1 MAIKQK
7 LVTSEY
13 IKLLSVHFLIQGAF
27 SIYFFLPQ
35 FVRATGGTE
44 FIIGIVMGASAVSGV
59 IFRLPAGGWI
69 DRFGSRKLAILG
81 TSLFAVSAALP
92 IFASSAGFY
101 LITARCVLG
110 AAMVIYF
117 TSVVTLFADLAPP
130 DRRAEALAIF
140 GAAGFIATAVFPYF
154 CEQLLIIFPYSEITN
169 FRILFGIA
177 TMLCIGS
184 TIIATN
190 VGLSSRKRPCKE
202 KTTPDHW
209 FRVFKKP
216 AMLFL
221 FLPSL
226 AFGAGYT
233 AITSFVTDFTSVCN
247 LGPTSSYFL
256 SYSVVIIV
264 LRVTTGKLLD
274 RIDRRYGVVFALVAM
289 TIGLYYASISRDSF
303 DLIVMGLLTGLGHCY
318 IFPSLST
325 MTYDSSEPHNRGT
338 SMALY
343 MMGFDTS
350 LVLFTPLLGRVA
362 QHWDYFAMYRVAA
375 ASVFLGLIVYLFG
388 LRHHSPEAIADS
400 AELLTSTYRDQT
412 GEAI

>member
-7 LVTSEY
+7 LVNPEY
-13 IKLLSVHFLIQGAF
+13 IKLLAVHFLIQGAF
-27 SIYFFLPQ
+27 SVYFFLPQ
-35 FVRATGGTE
+35 FIRATGGTE
-44 FIIGIVMGASAVSGV
+44 FVIGIVMGASAVSGV
-59 IFRLPAGGWI
+59 VFRLPAGGWI

-81 TSLFAVSAALP
+81 TVLFTVAAALP
-92 IFASSAGFY
+92 IFAVSAGAF
-101 LITARCVLG
+101 LIFARCVLG
-110 AAMVIYF
+110 AALVIYF

-154 CEQLLIIFPYSEITN
+154 CERLLLVLPFSEMIN
-169 FRILFGIA
+169 FRILFGGA
-177 TMLCIGS
+177 TLLCLGS
-184 TIIATN
+184 TAITAN
-190 VGLSSRKRPCKE
+190 VGLSSRKRPSKE
-202 KTTPDHW
+202 KRDPDHW

-221 FLPSL
+221 FLPSF

-247 LGPTSSYFL
+247 LGPTSNYFL
-256 SYSVVIIV
+256 SYSVVIII
-264 LRVTTGKLLD
+264 LRVTTGRLLD

-289 TIGLYYASISRDSF
+289 TVGLYYASISRDSF
-303 DLIVMGLLTGLGHCY
+303 DLIVMGMLTGLGHCY

-350 LVLFTPLLGRVA
+350 LLIFTPLLGRVA
-362 QHWDYFAMYRVAA
+362 QHWDYFAMYRIAA
-375 ASVFLGLIVYLFG
+375 AAVFSGLIVYLFG

-400 AELLTSTYRDQT
+400 AGHFEEVFRDQT